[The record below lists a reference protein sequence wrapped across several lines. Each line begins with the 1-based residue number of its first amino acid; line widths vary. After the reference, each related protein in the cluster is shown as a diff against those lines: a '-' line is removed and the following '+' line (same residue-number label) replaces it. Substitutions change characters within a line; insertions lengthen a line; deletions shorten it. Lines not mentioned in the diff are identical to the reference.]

1 MFYAMYLESIKKLW
15 FYNEFEKETVTC
27 EVTVSFFTFALII
40 NYKSMI
46 QRIRYIFLLLLIF
59 PGVYS
64 GFAQFVDLP
73 LGHWAYQFLDQL
85 ETKCQNS
92 DFASRSLPMS
102 RLEIASIIQQ
112 LEKSLKSENIQ
123 LTRTEMD
130 RLEQLKGEFY
140 EELMELNIGSDIRYQ
155 ERHLFTWTEEN
166 SKIHADVDFGSKLEI
181 NRGDQYPATKRVY
194 HTTLGG
200 ILRGNLK
207 QSLGFH
213 IFVRNTLSRGID
225 FSQLNFDPSK
235 GIPID
240 FAGKNAYTDRAIAY
254 FTWKLPWFQLKVG
267 RDQAK
272 WGPGYR
278 GSLMLS
284 AQNPLFDMIKLK
296 ARFKRF
302 QFESIH
308 GHLNS
313 SYGRKYLAAHRLE
326 IRVAPWLYVAG
337 SEGVVYGNRN
347 IEFQYLNPIMPYH
360 VAEHH
365 LGDQDNNTIGFDF
378 TLFPL
383 KKIKAYFELFIDDY
397 TLSESVF
404 HYYGNKFAFLTG
416 GHWVEPFGLK
426 NIALHLEF
434 ARVEPFVY
442 THHDSINSYQNYD
455 QSIGHWLGPN
465 ADDWFIEANYNPN
478 RDLTLTL
485 FLEQVRKG
493 EGDITQG
500 WNESFG
506 EKKRFLTGTI
516 EKRSIYSFKITDQI
530 LRDVF
535 VSLTACWIKTKNL
548 DRVAGNNVLDKQVNF
563 ELLLNY

>member
-1 MFYAMYLESIKKLW
+1 MIRKIKYTILP
-15 FYNEFEKETVTC
+15 
-27 EVTVSFFTFALII
+27 
-40 NYKSMI
+40 
-46 QRIRYIFLLLLIF
+46 LLILAWF
-59 PGVYS
+59 YS
-64 GFAQFVDLP
+64 GFAQSVDLP
-73 LGHWAYQFLDQL
+73 LGHWAYPFLDQL

-102 RLEIASIIQQ
+102 RMEIAGILQQ
-112 LEKSLKSENIQ
+112 VQETLKSNNIQ
-123 LTRTEMD
+123 LTRTEWD

-140 EELMELNIGSDIRYQ
+140 EELLKLNITSDPHYQ
-155 ERHLFTWTEEN
+155 ERHLFTWTEEDN
-166 SKIHADVDFGSKLEI
+166 KIHADLDFGFNLEI
-181 NRGDQYPATKRVY
+181 NRGDQYPSTKRIS

-207 QSLGFH
+207 QNLGFH

-225 FSQLNFDPSK
+225 FSQLNFDPSR
-235 GIPID
+235 GIPLD
-240 FAGKNAYTDRAIAY
+240 FAGKNAYRDQAIAY
-254 FTWKLPWFQLKVG
+254 FVWKLPWFQLKIG

-272 WGPGYR
+272 WGPGYH

-308 GHLNS
+308 GFLNS
-313 SYGRKYLAAHRLE
+313 SYGQKYLAAHRLE
-326 IRVAPWLYVAG
+326 IRVAPWLFVAG

-347 IEFQYLNPIMPYH
+347 VEFQYLNPIMPYH

-378 TLFPL
+378 TIFPVKKL
-383 KKIKAYFELFIDDY
+383 KCYFELFLDDY

-404 HYYGNKFAFLTG
+404 GYYGNKFAFLTG
-416 GHWVEPFGLK
+416 GYWVEPLGLK
-426 NIALHLEF
+426 NVDLHFEY

-442 THHDSINSYQNYD
+442 THYDSINVYQNYD

-465 ADDWFIEANYNPN
+465 ADNWFIEANYSPN
-478 RDLTLTL
+478 RDLTLTGS
-485 FLEQVRKG
+485 LEQVRKG

-506 EKKRFLTGTI
+506 EKKQFLAGTI
-516 EKRSIYSFKITDQI
+516 EKRSIYGLKVTDQI

-535 VSLTACWIKTKNL
+535 LSLKAYWIQTKNL
-548 DRVAGNNVLDKQVNF
+548 DRVPGKNVNDKQVNF

>member
-1 MFYAMYLESIKKLW
+1 MTLRLKYF
-15 FYNEFEKETVTC
+15 
-27 EVTVSFFTFALII
+27 
-40 NYKSMI
+40 
-46 QRIRYIFLLLLIF
+46 FLLLLIF
-59 PGVYS
+59 SSLSS
-64 GFAQFVDLP
+64 GFSQSVDLP
-73 LGHWAYQFLDQL
+73 LGHWAYRFLDQL
-85 ETKCQNS
+85 ETKCQIT

-102 RLEIASIIQQ
+102 RMEIARILQRVQ
-112 LEKSLKSENIQ
+112 KTLKTNDIQ
-123 LTRTEMD
+123 LTQTEWD

-140 EELMELNIGSDIRYQ
+140 EELEKLNVDFDDRYQ
-155 ERHLFTWTEEN
+155 ERHLFTWVEDDN
-166 SKIHADVDFGSKLEI
+166 KIHADLDFGFNLEV
-181 NRGDQYPATKRVY
+181 NRGDQFHSTKRVS
-194 HTTLGG
+194 HTTMGG

-207 QSLGFH
+207 QSLWFH

-225 FSQLNFDPSK
+225 FSQRNLDPSQ

-240 FAGKNAYTDRAIAY
+240 FAGKNAYSDQAIAY
-254 FTWKLPWFQLKVG
+254 FIWKLPWFQLKIG

-278 GSLMLS
+278 GNLMLS

-308 GHLNS
+308 GNLNS
-313 SYGRKYLAAHRLE
+313 SYGRKFLAAHRLE
-326 IRVAPWLYVAG
+326 IRIAPWLYVAG
-337 SEGVVYGNRN
+337 SEGVVYGNRGA
-347 IEFQYLNPIMPYH
+347 EFQYLNPIMPYH

-378 TLFPL
+378 TVFPIKKL
-383 KKIKAYFELFIDDY
+383 KCYFELFLDDY

-404 HYYGNKFAFLTG
+404 DYYGNKFAFLIG
-416 GHWVEPFGLK
+416 GYWVEPFGLK
-426 NIALHLEF
+426 NVDLHVEY

-465 ADDWFIEANYNPN
+465 ADDCFIEASFNPN
-478 RDLTLTL
+478 RDLTLT
-485 FLEQVRKG
+485 FSLEQVRKG

-506 EKKRFLTGTI
+506 KKKQFLTGTI
-516 EKRSIYSFKITDQI
+516 EKRSIYGFKVTDQI

-535 VSLTACWIKTKNL
+535 LSIKAYWIRTKNL
-548 DRVAGNNVLDKQVNF
+548 DRVISKNVLDKQVNF
-563 ELLLNY
+563 ELIFNY

>member
-1 MFYAMYLESIKKLW
+1 
-15 FYNEFEKETVTC
+15 
-27 EVTVSFFTFALII
+27 
-40 NYKSMI
+40 MI
-46 QRIRYIFLLLLIF
+46 RQIRYLILLYLIF
-59 PGVYS
+59 PWYGS
-64 GFAQFVDLP
+64 GFAQSVDLP

-85 ETKCQNS
+85 ETKCQFS

-102 RLEIASIIQQ
+102 RMEIAGIVRQVDEMVKKEDI
-112 LEKSLKSENIQ
+112 K
-123 LTRTEMD
+123 LTTTEWD
-130 RLEQLKGEFY
+130 RLEQLKGEFH
-140 EELMELNIGSDIRYQ
+140 EELQRLDIASDARFR

-166 SKIHADVDFGSKLEI
+166 SKIHADLDFGFNLEI
-181 NRGDQYPATKRVY
+181 NRGDQYPATKRVS

-225 FSQLNFDPSK
+225 FSQRNLDPSK

-240 FAGKNAYTDRAIAY
+240 FAGKNAYSDQAIAY
-254 FTWKLPWFQLKVG
+254 FTWKLPWFQFKVG

-278 GSLMLS
+278 GNLMLS

-296 ARFKRF
+296 TRFKRF

-378 TLFPL
+378 TIFPL
-383 KKIKAYFELFIDDY
+383 KKLKAYFELFIDDY

-404 HYYGNKFAFLTG
+404 RYYGNKFAFLSG

-426 NIALHLEF
+426 NVDLHIEY

-442 THHDSINSYQNYD
+442 THEDSINTYQNYD

-465 ADDWFIEANYNPN
+465 ADNWYVEANFSPN
-478 RDLTLTL
+478 RDLILTCS
-485 FLEQVRKG
+485 LEQVRKG
-493 EGDITQG
+493 EGDITQA

-506 EKKRFLTGTI
+506 EKKQFLTGTI
-516 EKRSIYSFKITDQI
+516 EKRSIYGFKITDQI

-535 VSLTACWIKTKNL
+535 LSLKAYWIQTKNL
-548 DRVAGNNVLDKQVNF
+548 DRVAGKNVLDKQVNF